1 MKVTLQIEIERKIR
15 DQAAEQLAKQGL
27 TIDEK
32 IRSVLKQTANEREPD
47 HKELVPN
54 ATTIAAIEAARRGEL
69 IKLGTPAEALAE
81 LNSDD

>member
-1 MKVTLQIEIERKIR
+1 MKVTVQVEIEREIH
-15 DQAAEQLAKQGL
+15 DQAAQRLAKQGL

-32 IRSVLKQTANEREPD
+32 IRFVLEQTAREAEPD

-54 ATTIAAIEAARRGEL
+54 TTTIAAIEEARRGEL
-69 IKLGTPAEALAE
+69 VELGTPAEALAE